1 MIEVEQL
8 SKRYG
13 TFQAISDVSF
23 SVKKGEVVGFLGP
36 NGAGKSTTMR
46 ILCGCIGATTGR
58 ATIGGQDVLIHPRE
72 VKRRI
77 GYLPETPPLY
87 GNMTVKEY
95 VRFAAQIKDVADPTK
110 ATEHVLG
117 RVGLE
122 TVGHRIIDNLSKG
135 FRQRVGLAQA
145 LVHDPDV
152 LVLDEPTSG
161 LDPAQ
166 RREIRDLLMELAAGD
181 RTVILSTHVL
191 SEVEDVCERVVIIS
205 HGQIVAQD
213 SIDALRA
220 GANRIHLQVARPS
233 AEAAA
238 ALSAVEGVQA
248 LQASDMGGYELS
260 VIGEVREVVAAA
272 AVPFGLLGLSQE
284 RLEDIYL
291 RLTQG
296 ARS

>member
-248 LQASDMGGYELS
+248 LQAGDMGGYELS